1 MFSDTPLH
9 ELTIPQMLSRSKK
22 LYSNNAAMR
31 YFSGDSFRAINYSEL
46 YHLVMQAAAALTKA
60 GIKPGD
66 KVGILAENRPA
77 WGAAYFGSLF
87 LQAVNVP
94 LDSLLKPQ
102 ELSYIIRHSGIKA
115 LVVSGK
121 LIPDIEPLR
130 DSIETF
136 EVIISM
142 DRETADYPYLFADSD
157 PPTIEPPMNSPDD
170 LAVIIYTSGT
180 TGLAKG
186 VMLSHR
192 NIVSDIWGCLECID
206 MREND
211 NFISILPLHHTF
223 ECTCGF
229 LTPLSGGASITY
241 ARGLAA
247 KLIVEDIRENKATI
261 MLGVPLLYEKMF
273 AGITREIS
281 KKPPFT
287 RALFRTIY
295 GVSQL
300 LKKTLNLEAGKGL
313 FSGLREKAGL
323 SSIRLMVAGGAP
335 MMPEVAAAFNILGFR
350 LIQGYGLTES
360 SPVLTLNPLDDY
372 KNNSIG
378 KALPNARLRIDRPD
392 AAGIGEIIA
401 SGPMIMKGYYR
412 NPQATAEVL
421 KDGWLYTGDL
431 GWADDDG
438 YYYIAG
444 RSKNVIVTPGG
455 KNVYPEE
462 IEFALN
468 KSPYILESLVLG
480 RPVDGGEEIEA
491 MIVPDLEYFS
501 ARAQEKGIELS
512 EMNIEKTIKLEVAKQ
527 GEELADFKRVK
538 YVMIREE
545 AFEKTSTRKIK
556 RYLYYNKPMKVS
568 AGQKKGKS

>member
-1 MFSDTPLH
+1 MLSETPLH
-9 ELTIPQMLSRSKK
+9 ELTIPQLLIRSKQRFP
-22 LYSNNAAMR
+22 NNIAMR
-31 YFSGDSFRAINYSEL
+31 YFDGESFRAINYVEL
-46 YHLVMQAAAALTKA
+46 HRLIMRAAAALRKA
-60 GIKPGD
+60 GIKAGD
-66 KVGILAENRPA
+66 KVGILAENRPE
-77 WGAAYFGSLF
+77 WGVTYFASLF
-87 LQAVNVP
+87 LEAINVP

-102 ELSYIIRHSGIKA
+102 ELSYIIRHSGLKA
-115 LVVSGK
+115 LVASAK

-136 EVIISM
+136 EIIVTM
-142 DRETADYPYLFADSD
+142 DMGIKGYPYLFDDPD
-157 PPTIEPPMNSPDD
+157 PPPIEPPPVSADD

-186 VMLSHR
+186 VMLSHK
-192 NIVSDIWGCLECID
+192 NIVSDIWGSLECIN
-206 MREND
+206 MRQDD

-261 MLGVPLLYEKMF
+261 MLGVPLLYEKML

-300 LKKTLNLEAGKGL
+300 LKKTFNLEAGKGL

-323 SSIRLMVAGGAP
+323 ASIRLMVAGGAP
-335 MMPEVAAAFNILGFR
+335 MMPDVAAAFNILGFR

-360 SPVLTLNPLDDY
+360 SPVLTLNPLSNY

-378 KALPNARLRIDRPD
+378 KALPNAKLRIDRPD
-392 AAGIGEIIA
+392 AFGIGEIIA
-401 SGPMIMKGYYR
+401 SGPMIMMGYYK
-412 NPQATAEVL
+412 NPKATAEVL
-421 KDGWLYTGDL
+421 KDGWLFTGDL
-431 GWADDDG
+431 GWMDDDG

-462 IEFALN
+462 VEFALN

-480 RPVDGGEEIEA
+480 RPVEGGEEIEA
-491 MIVPDLEYFS
+491 IIVPDLEYFS
-501 ARAQEKGIELS
+501 ARAQEKGIELN
-512 EMNIEKTIKLEVAKQ
+512 EINIEKTIRLEVAKQ

-556 RYLYYNKPMKVS
+556 RYLYYNKPMKLS